1 MLARVNRN
9 HCLLFRLVS
18 SAHFPNHESQKEE
31 QNPRSASE
39 EECVQDFGLARKKSN
54 QIGVREYLPDMCQ
67 VKIGEIG

>member
-1 MLARVNRN
+1 MLASVGETGEAAAAK
-9 HCLLFRLVS
+9 FSAS
-18 SAHFPNHESQKEE
+18 SSQKEE